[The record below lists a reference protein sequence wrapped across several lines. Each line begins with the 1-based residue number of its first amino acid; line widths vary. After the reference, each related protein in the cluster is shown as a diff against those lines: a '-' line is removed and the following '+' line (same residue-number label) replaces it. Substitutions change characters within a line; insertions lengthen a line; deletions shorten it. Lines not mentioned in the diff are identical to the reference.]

1 MSDSKDEYKAKFPL
15 HYAVMAGNI
24 EEVKLLLEKGGKIY
38 ANLKDLL
45 DNTPLHYALQ
55 KQPEFNVDDNV
66 ALLIVNELLNIGADV
81 YLKGAK
87 GNTPLHN
94 AASYN
99 RTEAVKI
106 LLERGANP
114 FLINQYGKTP
124 AYIAGA
130 GTDAKELL
138 ENAERKQ
145 RSTNKLISAI
155 CCGNTSSKRLNK
167 LIEKGGDINGTT
179 KSERYQR
186 KNDGEN
192 VLTHLTRLYVDSF
205 AKRIKDTSR
214 QSHLRKISRAISLGV
229 NPYKCD
235 DHGNSTVSIISNL
248 PEGYIKNKLEKAMGT
263 KQPYKCDEHG
273 NVAVSIMSNLTEG
286 NVKIKPKE
294 AMGINQPS
302 ASGVKRKYGNC
313 DQEEEVLSSDEAVLP
328 DLPKDH
334 SDCDQEI
341 VLSSDEEVSSD
352 APKNHGDCDQE
363 EVVLSSDEEVLS
375 DALKNYERQKL
386 QEANQSNL
394 KHNTKQA
401 SGNAPIHIVVAGVPF
416 TVTRIGEVKS
426 NSPKSGQPS
435 TSQVESGPS
444 SSIGV
449 SDVSQQSTSRGV
461 KR

>member
-24 EEVKLLLEKGGKIY
+24 EEVKLLLEKRGKVY
-38 ANLKDLL
+38 ANQKDLL
-45 DNTPLHYALQ
+45 NNTPLHYALQ
-55 KQPEFNVDDNV
+55 KQPKFNVDDNT
-66 ALLIVNELLNIGADV
+66 ALLIVNELLNVGADI
-81 YLKGAK
+81 YLKGNK

-94 AASYN
+94 AALYN
-99 RTEAVKI
+99 RTEAIKI

-114 FLINQYGKTP
+114 FLINQYGATP
-124 AYIAGA
+124 ANIARV

-214 QSHLRKISRAISLGV
+214 QSQLRKISRAISLGV

-235 DHGNSTVSIISNL
+235 DHGNSAVSITSNL
-248 PEGYIKNKLEKAMGT
+248 PEGDVKNKLEKAMMRGVELGKKNRRNSINQSETSMGT
-263 KQPYKCDEHG
+263 NQPYKCDEHG
-273 NVAVSIMSNLTEG
+273 NVAVPIISNLREG
-286 NVKIKPKE
+286 NVKIKSKE
-294 AMGINQPS
+294 AMGTNQPY
-302 ASGVKRKYGNC
+302 ASGVKRRY
-313 DQEEEVLSSDEAVLP
+313 
-328 DLPKDH
+328 
-334 SDCDQEI
+334 
-341 VLSSDEEVSSD
+341 
-352 APKNHGDCDQE
+352 GDCDQE
-363 EVVLSSDEEVLS
+363 EAVLYSDEEVLS

-394 KHNTKQA
+394 KHDPKQA
-401 SGNAPIHIVVAGVPF
+401 SGNTSVYIVVAGELF
-416 TVTRIGEVKS
+416 TVTRIGEIKS
-426 NSPKSGQPS
+426 NSPKPENTS
-435 TSQVESGPS
+435 TSQVRSGPS
-444 SSIGV
+444 SSVDV